1 MDLVIYILAGII
13 GMLAVLALV
22 QSVQLS
28 RLKAQAITLRAV
40 PKPVSV
46 SEPTAADLEAKLK
59 TAYEA
64 KIVEATATFGEDL
77 KGTSTRLSEQVSRL
91 TTSVIEEELEAYQ
104 KTLEEVRHTAV
115 EAMDKIRTAVEQQ
128 RVELR
133 QGMEADLAVERDK
146 LAAKFD
152 TKMGDI
158 VASYIAESLGGG
170 VDLGAQMQFIMA
182 SLESHKDDLKKDL
195 NSGV

>member
-1 MDLVIYILAGII
+1 MNLAIYILSGVIGI
-13 GMLAVLALV
+13 LAVLALV
-22 QSVQLS
+22 QSLQLS
-28 RLKAQAITLRAV
+28 GLKAKLTKLSTQ
-40 PKPVSV
+40 PKPITV
-46 SEPTAADLEAKLK
+46 SEPTAAELEIRLK
-59 TAYEA
+59 AAYDA

-91 TTSVIEEELEAYQ
+91 TTSVIEEELDSYQ

-133 QGMEADLAVERDK
+133 QGMEADLAAERDK
-146 LAAKFD
+146 LSAKFD

-170 VDLGAQMQFIMA
+170 VDLGAQMQFIMT
-182 SLESHKDDLKKDL
+182 SLESHKDELKKDL
-195 NSGV
+195 MSGV

>member
-1 MDLVIYILAGII
+1 MNLAIYILAGVI
-13 GMLAVLALV
+13 GILAVLALI
-22 QSVQLS
+22 QSLQLS
-28 RLKAQAITLRAV
+28 RLKARLLKLGAQ
-40 PKPVSV
+40 PKQISV
-46 SEPTAADLEAKLK
+46 SEPTAVELESRLK
-59 TAYEA
+59 AAYDA

-77 KGTSTRLSEQVSRL
+77 KATSTRLSEQVSRL

-115 EAMDKIRTAVEQQ
+115 EAMDKIRTVVEQQ

-133 QGMEADLAVERDK
+133 QGMEADLAAERDK

-170 VDLGAQMQFIMA
+170 VDLGAQMQFIMT
-182 SLESHKDDLKKDL
+182 SLEAHKDELKKDL
-195 NSGV
+195 MSGV

>member
-1 MDLVIYILAGII
+1 MNLAIYILAGVI
-13 GMLAVLALV
+13 GILAVLVLV
-22 QSVQLS
+22 QSLQLGG
-28 RLKAQAITLRAV
+28 LKTKLAKLSAK
-40 PKPVSV
+40 PKPITV
-46 SEPTAADLEAKLK
+46 SEPTAAELEARLK
-59 TAYEA
+59 TAYDA

-133 QGMEADLAVERDK
+133 QGMEADLAAERDK

-170 VDLGAQMQFIMA
+170 VDLGTQMQFIMA
-182 SLESHKDDLKKDL
+182 SLEAHKDEIKKDL
-195 NSGV
+195 MSGV

>member
-1 MDLVIYILAGII
+1 MNLAIYILAGVI
-13 GMLAVLALV
+13 GILAVLVLV
-22 QSVQLS
+22 QSLQLGS
-28 RLKAQAITLRAV
+28 LKTKLIKLSAK
-40 PKPVSV
+40 PKPITV
-46 SEPTAADLEAKLK
+46 SEPTAAELEARLK
-59 TAYEA
+59 EAYDA

-133 QGMEADLAVERDK
+133 QGMEADLAAERDK

-170 VDLGAQMQFIMA
+170 VDLGTQMQFIMA
-182 SLESHKDDLKKDL
+182 SLEAHKDEIKKDL
-195 NSGV
+195 MSGV

>member
-1 MDLVIYILAGII
+1 MNLAIYILAGVI
-13 GMLAVLALV
+13 GILSVLALV
-22 QSVQLS
+22 QSLQLS
-28 RLKAQAITLRAV
+28 GLKAKLAKLNTQ
-40 PKPVSV
+40 PKPITV
-46 SEPTAADLEAKLK
+46 SEPTAAELEARLK
-59 TAYEA
+59 AAYDA

-91 TTSVIEEELEAYQ
+91 TTSVIEEELDSYQ

-133 QGMEADLAVERDK
+133 QGMEADLAAEHDK

-170 VDLGAQMQFIMA
+170 VDLGAQMQFIMT
-182 SLESHKDDLKKDL
+182 SLESHKDELKKDL
-195 NSGV
+195 MSGV

>member
-1 MDLVIYILAGII
+1 MNLVIYILAGVI
-13 GMLAVLALV
+13 GILAVLALI
-22 QSVQLS
+22 QSFQLS
-28 RLKAQAITLRAV
+28 SLKLKLV
-40 PKPVSV
+40 KLSHLPKPIEVSQ
-46 SEPTAADLEAKLK
+46 PTAAELEVKLK
-59 TAYEA
+59 AAYEA

-91 TTSVIEEELEAYQ
+91 TTSVIEEELDAYQ

-146 LAAKFD
+146 LSAKFD

-182 SLESHKDDLKKDL
+182 SLEAHKDEIKKDL
-195 NSGV
+195 MSGV

>member
-1 MDLVIYILAGII
+1 MDLVIYILAGVI
-13 GMLAVLALV
+13 GILALLVLV
-22 QSVQLS
+22 QSLQLS
-28 RLKAQAITLRAV
+28 RFKAKLAKLSLQ
-40 PKPVSV
+40 PKPITV
-46 SEPTAADLEAKLK
+46 SEPTAAELETRLK
-59 TAYEA
+59 AAYEA

-91 TTSVIEEELEAYQ
+91 TTSVIEEELETYQ

-133 QGMEADLAVERDK
+133 QGMEADLAVERGK
-146 LAAKFD
+146 LSAKFD

-158 VASYIAESLGGG
+158 VASYFAESLGGG

-182 SLESHKDDLKKDL
+182 SLEAHKDELKKDL
-195 NSGV
+195 MSGV

>member
-1 MDLVIYILAGII
+1 MNLTIYILAGVI
-13 GMLAVLALV
+13 GILAVLVLV
-22 QSVQLS
+22 QSVQLGS
-28 RLKAQAITLRAV
+28 LKAKMVKLSAK
-40 PKPVSV
+40 PKPITV
-46 SEPTAADLEAKLK
+46 SEPTAAELEARLK
-59 TAYEA
+59 EAYDA

-91 TTSVIEEELEAYQ
+91 TTSVIEEELESYQ

-133 QGMEADLAVERDK
+133 QGMEADLAAERDK

-182 SLESHKDDLKKDL
+182 SLEAHKDELKKDL
-195 NSGV
+195 MSGV

>member
-1 MDLVIYILAGII
+1 MNLVIYILAGVI
-13 GMLAVLALV
+13 GILAVLTLI
-22 QSVQLS
+22 QSLQLS
-28 RLKAQAITLRAV
+28 GLKGKLAKLSLQ
-40 PKPVSV
+40 PKPITV
-46 SEPTAADLEAKLK
+46 SEPTAAELEARLK
-59 TAYEA
+59 AAYDA

-91 TTSVIEEELEAYQ
+91 TTSVIEEELESYQ

-133 QGMEADLAVERDK
+133 QGMEADLAVEHDK

-158 VASYIAESLGGG
+158 VASYFAESLGGG

-182 SLESHKDDLKKDL
+182 SLEAHKDELKKDL
-195 NSGV
+195 MSGV

>member
-1 MDLVIYILAGII
+1 MNLVIYILAGVI
-13 GMLAVLALV
+13 GILAILTLV
-22 QSVQLS
+22 QSWQLS
-28 RLKAQAITLRAV
+28 RVKGRLAKLLLQ
-40 PKPVSV
+40 PKPISV
-46 SEPTAADLEAKLK
+46 SEPTAAELEARLK

-91 TTSVIEEELEAYQ
+91 TTSVIEEELDSYQ

-133 QGMEADLAVERDK
+133 QGMEADLAAERAK
-146 LAAKFD
+146 LSAKFD

-182 SLESHKDDLKKDL
+182 SLEAHKDEIKKDL
-195 NSGV
+195 TSGV